1 MLLSKNKKII
11 FIKLGGSLITD
22 KEKPLTAKIP
32 TIEKIAIQ
40 VKKIIEKNPNIQ
52 IILGNGSGSFGHFEA
67 NKYQIKDGI
76 KNEEQKF
83 GFCVVSN
90 VANKINR
97 IIIDELLKQKIN
109 AVSVSPA
116 TMSYATNGKLK
127 IIFIDP
133 VLNYLKLNIIPVVYG
148 DIVYDDKL
156 GCKIFSTEITFAN
169 IIEEFLKRKIKIDS
183 VINMV
188 TVGGVMDKGKNIIP
202 KISQKNYNN
211 FADIFSETSGF
222 DVTGGMRHKVE
233 YSLKLTKNK
242 IKSYIIDGN
251 IENNLERV
259 IDGENF
265 FGTLIE

>member
-1 MLLSKNKKII
+1 MSLLKNKKLV

-22 KEKPLTAKIP
+22 KEKPLTANIP
-32 TIEKIAIQ
+32 TIKRIAIQ
-40 VKKIIEKNPNIQ
+40 IKEIIDNNPNIQ

-76 KNEEQKF
+76 KNDTQKY

-97 IIIDELLKQKIN
+97 IIIDELLKEKIN

-116 TMSYATNGKLK
+116 TMSYARDGKLK
-127 IIFIDP
+127 KIFIDP
-133 VLNYLKLNIIPVVYG
+133 IFNYLKLNVIPVVYG
-148 DIVYDDKL
+148 DIVYDSKL

-169 IIEEFLKRKIKIDS
+169 IIEEFLKRNIAIDS

-188 TVGGVMDKGKNIIP
+188 TVGGVMDEKKNIISEIT
-202 KISQKNYNN
+202 KNN
-211 FADIFSETSGF
+211 FEDYKNIFSETSGF

-233 YSLKLTKNK
+233 YSLRLTGHK
-242 IKSYIIDGN
+242 IKSYIVDGN
-251 IENNLERV
+251 IENNLEKV
-259 IDGENF
+259 INGEKF
-265 FGTLIE
+265 VGTLIE